1 MVLIAQFFS
10 NIFKG
15 GIVPKSLHLQLRL
28 NVCTEG
34 AHEVSCDCEQR
45 IKQDIKFKFEEY
57 QVLIKCSVYIL
68 NR

>member
-45 IKQDIKFKFEEY
+45 IKPEIKFKFE
-57 QVLIKCSVYIL
+57 
-68 NR
+68 

>member
-1 MVLIAQFFS
+1 MIVATVGPGVQS
-10 NIFKG
+10 NVHI
-15 GIVPKSLHLQLRL
+15 LLQIRL

-57 QVLIKCSVYIL
+57 QVLIKCSVYL
-68 NR
+68 MKT